1 MQETGRQLKEMKMQ
15 DQSPMKI
22 EKNTDSAI
30 EDGLARLTPE
40 RITETIN
47 QVLKKE
53 TGARFK
59 AYVDTCMRCGLC
71 SDACSY
77 FLSND
82 RNPEFSPAAKVKQTI
97 WEMLAKKGKV
107 SKDFMRRAVHISQVE
122 CNVCRRCSMYCP
134 FGIDIAYMMLL
145 VRRICHKL
153 EITPQYIQDTVD
165 SHSVTMNQMWVKEDE
180 WIDTLQWQEEDA
192 TDEFDNL
199 RIPLDKHGADI
210 MYSVIAPEPKF
221 QAGLIYQTAVLMH
234 AAGVNWT
241 MPSGPGWDNSNM
253 AMYTGDNEI
262 SGRIARTFYETAANL
277 NVKRIV
283 MGECGHAFRSIYD
296 VGNRWVSWAMPPFE
310 IVHALE
316 FYHELL
322 TQGRIT
328 IKEKYTKKVT
338 LHDPCN
344 VSRGRGLH
352 DMAREVVGMICED
365 FVDMIPNREHNYCC
379 GAGGGVI
386 NCGPP
391 YKTERMVNNRV
402 KAEQLAATG
411 AQVLIAP
418 CHNCHSGLE
427 DIVQHYKLDME
438 VKFLGDII
446 FETMEK
452 KIYKPGE

>member
-1 MQETGRQLKEMKMQ
+1 MNENDAEI
-15 DQSPMKI
+15 I
-22 EKNTDSAI
+22 EKATDEAV
-30 EDGLARLTPE
+30 ENGLERLTPE
-40 RITETIN
+40 RISRVIN
-47 QVLKKE
+47 QVLQKE

-82 RNPEFSPAAKVKQTI
+82 RDPRFAPAAKVKQTI
-97 WEMLAKKGKV
+97 WEMLDKKGKV
-107 SKDFMRRAVHISQVE
+107 SKDFLRRAVHIAHLE

-134 FGIDIAYMMLL
+134 FGIDMAYMMLL

-153 EITPQYIQDTVD
+153 EITPQYIQDTVN

-180 WIDTLQWQEEDA
+180 WIDTLQWQEEDGRE
-192 TDEFDNL
+192 EFKDL
-199 RIPLDKHGADI
+199 RIPLDKQGADI

-221 QAGLIYQTAVLMH
+221 QAGLIYQAAVIMH
-234 AAGVNWT
+234 AAGMNWT
-241 MPSGPGWDNSNM
+241 MPSRPGWDNSNM
-253 AMYTGDNEI
+253 AMFTGDNEI
-262 SGRIARTFYETAANL
+262 SGRIARTFFETAARL

-283 MGECGHAFRSIYD
+283 MGECGHAFRSTYD
-296 VGNRWVSWAMPPFE
+296 VGNRLLAWTMAPIEV
-310 IVHALE
+310 VHAIE

-322 TQGRIT
+322 TAGRIT
-328 IKEKYTKKVT
+328 IKEKFSKKVT

-352 DMAREVVGMICED
+352 DMARKITAATCSD
-365 FVDMIPNREHNYCC
+365 FVEMTPNREHNLCC

-391 YKTERMVNNRV
+391 YKKERMKNNRA

-411 AQVLIAP
+411 AEVLIAP

-427 DIVQHYKLDME
+427 DIIHHYDLNME
-438 VKFLGDII
+438 VKFLGDIL

-452 KIYKPGE
+452 KIYRPGE